1 MEREVTYLMVLVQ
14 GDSKGS
20 SVDPERTEESME
32 FQQSGSDSNDKKDS
46 NTVAVPP
53 PKR

>member
-1 MEREVTYLMVLVQ
+1 MTYVMLLIQ

-20 SVDPERTEESME
+20 SVDPEGKVESME
-32 FQQSGSDSNDKKDS
+32 IQQSGSDSNDKKES